1 MCIRDRVTG
10 GLGDFKKA
18 WKLAKQK
25 SGIEDLRIHDLRHDV
40 GSTLAEEDV
49 SEAYIASVL
58 RHKDTKTT
66 RKYIKARDAKL
77 LEIVELLH

>member
-1 MCIRDRVTG
+1 MYTRARAG
-10 GLGDFKKA
+10 MA
-18 WKLAKQK
+18 WLIGWDIKNRILCNI
-25 SGIEDLRIHDLRHDV
+25 GIID
-40 GSTLAEEDV
+40 EEDV